1 MADVYGTDQFP
12 RWQEFASAAQ
22 HDVFVVSPYFDEVAE
37 KVLNSSTGGAHR
49 RVLTN
54 LCPRDDTSSSWA
66 RQIKAARSLIRSGV
80 SVRTVPRLHAKLLLV
95 DGEVVA
101 LGSQNFTTFGRSS
114 KEASSSLSDKDKRSR
129 LKASVDG
136 WWENGTD
143 VDEELLDAL
152 ESELGEPA
160 RELETQARKVEKMF
174 TSAMERHFDI
184 REAELQRQ
192 RRQETREALK
202 GSAVRFPGGPIDCSI
217 RWPSWEASQR
227 SLLVSDPRRNRLTAW
242 PDGELRR
249 LNEMPLLNTE
259 TGGLVFA
266 RLADTR
272 LTYLRSR
279 LRLER
284 MPWFGF
290 REVEIELEPFGAR
303 PHNLSAR
310 LGDCGSEIFGKV
322 SPSTFTTE
330 VIVQPG
336 SRNRDQLERIAQ
348 NDDAR
353 AEFLRS
359 ALRSF
364 KFKYPLSQ
372 RTIPIDEF
380 LSGRSDWQIDRISLS
395 DLHLLVAI

>member
-22 HDVFVVSPYFDEVAE
+22 HDLFVVSPYFDEVAE
-37 KVLNSSTGGAHR
+37 KVLNSSTGGAQR

-143 VDEELLDAL
+143 VDEDLLDAL
-152 ESELGEPA
+152 ESELSEPA
-160 RELETQARKVEKMF
+160 RELETQARTVEKLF
-174 TSAMERHFDI
+174 TSAMEQHFII
-184 REAELQRQ
+184 REAELK
-192 RRQETREALK
+192 RRRLQELKAAL
-202 GSAVRFPGGPIDCSI
+202 SSSPVRFVGGPIDCSI
-217 RWPSWEASQR
+217 RRPTWEASLT
-227 SLLVSDPRRNRLTAW
+227 LLVRDQRRNRLTEW
-242 PDGELRR
+242 PDSELTR
-249 LNEMPLLNTE
+249 LNEMPLMNTE

-266 RLADTR
+266 RIADTR
-272 LTYLRSR
+272 VSYLRSR
-279 LRLER
+279 LTRSGLHQ
-284 MPWFGF
+284 FGF
-290 REVEIELEPFGAR
+290 REVEIELDPFGVRA
-303 PHNLSAR
+303 HNFSAR
-310 LGDCGSEIFGKV
+310 LSDCGSEILGKL

-330 VIVQPG
+330 VIVKPG
-336 SRNRDQLERIAQ
+336 SRNRGQLERIAQ
-348 NDDAR
+348 DDDAR
-353 AEFLRS
+353 AEFLRTT
-359 ALRSF
+359 LGSF

-372 RTIPIDEF
+372 RKIPLGEF
-380 LSGRSDWQIDRISLS
+380 LKGRSDWQIDRISLS